1 MMPMTAAVV
10 VVVVVLVVV
19 VVVVV
24 AVWSLTSLSGVT
36 VSSLRLTH
44 HRQLSHSPE
53 E

>member
-10 VVVVVLVVV
+10 VVVVVL